1 MIFLNKEVLARV
13 VQVFAFSG
21 KVYNKKKI
29 FIKTMAKTRIAINGF
44 GRIGR
49 LFFRAAF
56 ELPDIDIVAINDLG
70 DVENLA
76 YLLKYDS
83 VYRRYNKEVK
93 ADAANGK
100 LIVDGKE
107 ISFVQVKDP
116 TLLPWKDMQIDIAV
130 ESTGIFDSYE
140 KAKVHLAA
148 GAKRVVITAPAKDED
163 GAVGQTVLM
172 GVNED
177 HAKTCSITSNGSC
190 TTNSASPVIQI
201 LSEALGI
208 EKAMLSTIHAYTA
221 TQSLVDGPVRGGHDF
236 RKGRAGAQNTV
247 PETTGAAISVAR
259 AIPELQGKF
268 DGVSFRVPNIT
279 GSISS
284 IALLAKRPTSVEEIS
299 KILSDA
305 AASPRWQGI
314 LKVTN
319 DQLVSSDIIGEPYG
333 AIVPLDLIK
342 VIDGNFVNVLS
353 WYDNEAGYVS
363 TLVKHVEMVAALI
376 GNG

>member
-1 MIFLNKEVLARV
+1 
-13 VQVFAFSG
+13 
-21 KVYNKKKI
+21 
-29 FIKTMAKTRIAINGF
+29 MANVRIAINGF

-49 LFFRAAF
+49 LFFKAAF
-56 ELPDIDIVAINDLG
+56 EQPGIEIVALNDLG

-76 YLLKYDS
+76 YLLKYDT
-83 VYRRYNKEVK
+83 VYGRFEKDIK
-93 ADAANGK
+93 ADLPNGK

-107 ISFVQVKDP
+107 INFLQIKDP
-116 TLLPWKDMQIDIAV
+116 TQLPWKDLNVDIVV
-130 ESTGIFDSYE
+130 ESTGLFDEYE

-163 GAVGQTVLM
+163 GAAGQTVLV

-177 HAKTCSITSNGSC
+177 NFKLCPITSNGSC

-201 LSEALGI
+201 LSENPGI
-208 EKAMLSTIHAYTA
+208 VKASLSTVHAYTA
-221 TQSLVDGPVRGGHDF
+221 TQALVDGPIRGGHDY
-236 RKGRAGAQNTV
+236 RKGRAAAMNTV

-259 AIPELQGKF
+259 AIPELKGKF
-268 DGVSFRVPNIT
+268 DGLSFRVPNIV
-279 GSISS
+279 GSISD
-284 IALLAKRPTSVEEIS
+284 ITFIAKRPTTVEEIS
-299 KILSDA
+299 KILEDA

-314 LKVTN
+314 LKVTR

-342 VIDGNFVNVLS
+342 VIDGDMVKVLS

-363 TLVKHVEMVAALI
+363 TLIKHVQKVAELL
-376 GNG
+376 